1 MNGINII
8 ATGSATPV
16 KVVTNDDMARLVDT
30 SDEWITE

>member
-16 KVVTNDDMARLVDT
+16 KVVTNDDMART
-30 SDEWITE
+30 CTAG